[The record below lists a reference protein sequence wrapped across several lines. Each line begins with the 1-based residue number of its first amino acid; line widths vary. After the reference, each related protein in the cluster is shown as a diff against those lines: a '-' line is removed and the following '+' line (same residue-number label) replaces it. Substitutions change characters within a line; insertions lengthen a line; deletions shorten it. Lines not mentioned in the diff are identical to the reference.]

1 MGAFLTEGERK
12 MPDRFVTNAA
22 RRPLFSLLLLLLQR
36 LASVSGITAL
46 QA

>member
-22 RRPLFSLLLLLLQR
+22 RRPLFSLLLQL

>member
-22 RRPLFSLLLLLLQR
+22 HRPLFSLLLLLQL